1 MLQIIDRNRDVFD
14 AVVVGSGAT
23 GGFAAKQ
30 LTEAGMRVAV
40 LEVGKKITPA
50 DFTGSDRHSWRS

>member
-1 MLQIIDRNRDVFD
+1 MLHIIDRNRDVFD

-40 LEVGKKITPA
+40 LEAGKKITPA
-50 DFTGSDRHSWRS
+50 DFTE